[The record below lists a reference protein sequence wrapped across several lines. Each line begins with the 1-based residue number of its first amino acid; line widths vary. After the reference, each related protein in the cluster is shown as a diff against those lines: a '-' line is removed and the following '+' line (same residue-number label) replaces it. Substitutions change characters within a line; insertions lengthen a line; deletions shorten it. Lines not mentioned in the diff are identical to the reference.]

1 MSGIVPKEMAAA
13 SPEEQRAIVGAPIS
27 DDGLAAGRGRLSG
40 LRRAVRCFQTA
51 RNLTVTQACYWV
63 ARRTLGR
70 SYRVPV
76 APRVAIRDAVK
87 LQAMIEVPASEL
99 EGNKFE
105 FLNRAHDFGAQID
118 WNTPAQSRLWLYN
131 LHYFDFA
138 LDPSR
143 RPAWIASTI
152 QDWIAANP
160 PRKSVGWEPY
170 PVSLRVVNWIKF
182 DLQSDMPLALST
194 AGRRSLYRQV
204 WWLENNLEREI
215 QANHLLKNAKALL
228 FGGAYFSG
236 ADGRRWLRK
245 GKRLFFG
252 EVKNQFLADGAHY
265 ERSAMYHAIALEDML
280 DVLSLSV
287 GSPGLFTRSEL
298 SQLISRVAA
307 ALAYLR
313 DISLPADRL
322 PMFNDSVAGI
332 APHLQSLVAYARAI
346 LPSLDRAPPAS
357 VGAINRSA
365 VGFFGY
371 RHEGE
376 MMLIDAGAP
385 APSYQPGHSHCSLLS
400 FELTI
405 GGRPLIVDS
414 GVHDYENTPL
424 RHLLRSTQAHNT
436 VRIDREEQSDIW
448 GAFRM
453 GRRAKCD
460 DISLEVQLPQR
471 FRFSAR
477 HDGYTRQRGAPVHRR
492 TITCDVARR
501 WHVLDEITG
510 RGRHHLESFL
520 HFHPDAQIHGSEG
533 TYIVSDES
541 TGVRYRVAPF
551 GGECELLPSV
561 FCPRFGVRQ
570 NNRVLKIGLTD
581 LLPATFGYIIEAI

>member
-1 MSGIVPKEMAAA
+1 MSGIAPEEMAGAL
-13 SPEEQRAIVGAPIS
+13 PEEQRAIVGALIP
-27 DDGLAAGRGRLSG
+27 DGSADSRRGRLSG

-51 RNLTVTQACYWV
+51 RNLTVTQACYWA

-76 APRVAIRDAVK
+76 APHVAMRDAVK
-87 LQAMIEVPASEL
+87 LQAMIEVPGSGL
-99 EGNKFE
+99 DGNKFE
-105 FLNRAHDFGAQID
+105 FLNRAHDFGTRIE
-118 WNTPAQSRLWLYN
+118 WSTPVQSRLWLYN

-160 PRKSVGWEPY
+160 PRESVAWEPY
-170 PVSLRVVNWIKF
+170 PVSLRIVNWIKF
-182 DLQSDMPLALST
+182 DLQSDMPLALS
-194 AGRRSLYRQV
+194 AVGRRSLHQQV
-204 WWLENNLEREI
+204 WWLEHNLELEI

-236 ADGRRWLRK
+236 ADGRRWLRR

-252 EVKNQFLADGAHY
+252 EVRKQFLADGAHY

-280 DVLSLSV
+280 DVLSLAV
-287 GSPGLFTRSEL
+287 GSRGLFTRTEL
-298 SQLISRVAA
+298 SRLVSGVAA

-313 DISLPADRL
+313 DVSFPVDRL

-332 APHLQSLVAYARAI
+332 APNLQSLVAYAHAI
-346 LPSLDRAPPAS
+346 LPSLEGAPPAP
-357 VGAINRSA
+357 VGAIHRPD

-405 GGRPLIVDS
+405 GGQALIVDS

-424 RHLLRSTQAHNT
+424 RQLLRSTQAHNT

-453 GRRAKCD
+453 GRRAKCN
-460 DISLEVQLPQR
+460 DISLEVHLPQR
-471 FRFSAR
+471 VRFSAC
-477 HDGYTRQRGAPVHRR
+477 HDGYTRQTGAPVHRR
-492 TITCDVARR
+492 TITCDVGRR
-501 WHVLDEITG
+501 WHVLDEIAG

-520 HFHPDAQIHGSEG
+520 HFHPSAQIHCSDGM
-533 TYIVSDES
+533 YIVSGES
-541 TGVRYRVAPF
+541 GVRHRVAPF

-561 FCPRFGVRQ
+561 FCPRFGVQQ
-570 NNRVLKIGLTD
+570 NNRMLKISLTA
-581 LLPATFGYIIEAI
+581 LLPATLGYIIEAI